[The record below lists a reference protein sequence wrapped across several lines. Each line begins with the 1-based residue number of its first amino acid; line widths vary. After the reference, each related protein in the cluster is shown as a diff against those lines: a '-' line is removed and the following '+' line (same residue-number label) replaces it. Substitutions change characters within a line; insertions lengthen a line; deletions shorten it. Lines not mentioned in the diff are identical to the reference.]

1 MELEDECALDR
12 YITAI
17 PPKLRMVARAAYEE
31 LSNNPF
37 LPLFSKDE
45 IARLVCSPGFQSYL
59 ESENKLSENS
69 LSANSL
75 FLLYSASLSTRH

>member
-1 MELEDECALDR
+1 MEREDECALDR

-17 PPKLRMVARAAYEE
+17 PPKLRLVARAAYEE

-37 LPLFSKDE
+37 LPVFSKDE

-59 ESENKLSENS
+59 ESESS
-69 LSANSL
+69 LNANSL
-75 FLLYSASLSTRH
+75 FLLYSANLSTRH

>member
-1 MELEDECALDR
+1 MEREDECALDR

-17 PPKLRMVARAAYEE
+17 PFSLRVVARAAYEE

-37 LPLFSKDE
+37 LPVFSKDE

-59 ESENKLSENS
+59 ESESRTSAGS
-69 LSANSL
+69 LMMLCSAGL
-75 FLLYSASLSTRH
+75 ATRH